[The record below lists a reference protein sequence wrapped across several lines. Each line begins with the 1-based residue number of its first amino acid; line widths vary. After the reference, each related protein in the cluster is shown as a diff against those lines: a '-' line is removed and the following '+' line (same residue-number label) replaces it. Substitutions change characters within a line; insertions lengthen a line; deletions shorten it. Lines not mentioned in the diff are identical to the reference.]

1 MTMHNTEY
9 CRRKA
14 DQEWEMA
21 ALAKA
26 DGDSEDELRHFDKA
40 NYWEQQAMLA
50 AKHENPPS

>member
-21 ALAKA
+21 ALARA